1 MANPIK
7 KIKRIEYSEEEIQE
21 QNVAEVM
28 QAISE
33 NKDSVIKG
41 IDLLSTVN
49 ESGTL
54 DIISALIKKRKVAL
68 ENLVTELNKERYAGS
83 IENLSELF
91 MLLGSI
97 NTEQIEELLTKM
109 NQGIEDAQFVSETE
123 TTSYMDLFRAIK
135 DPEINKSITMLLEFL
150 RVMGRD

>member
-7 KIKRIEYSEEEIQE
+7 KIKRIEYSEEDIQE
-21 QNVAEVM
+21 QNVAEIM
-28 QAISE
+28 QAVSE

-41 IDLLSTVN
+41 IDLLSTFN

-54 DIISALIKKRKVAL
+54 DIINALIKKRKVVL
-68 ENLVTELNKERYAGS
+68 ENIVTELNKDRYAPTL
-83 IENLSELF
+83 ENLSELF
-91 MLLGSI
+91 LLLGSI